1 MKALPFLLLV
11 TGTILT
17 NVIFAQMTTVSSD
30 KEWEK
35 QEVFLKNTMEA
46 EYIIRLGD
54 VDNLGFGW
62 PEGFDP
68 FCGRMTD
75 SHAYPWEPQA
85 NDLPGFDRILM
96 SSKWHG
102 MQDFPCGAE
111 GYSFADPSMQ
121 YKPVVW
127 NLPMNEMKD
136 ATVQNAW
143 LQLFID
149 DFQAPSFCSKYII
162 LVNGKHF
169 LEAEKMLNAIDQ
181 TGPVGKLISIPFP
194 EDWYPLFANGG
205 NCMISIDEVNG
216 VGDGFALDFVRLLVN
231 RKRENSCKGNVRGVV
246 MIKDTE
252 IPIANATV
260 FTSNQSF
267 AKTNANGEFIIADIP
282 TGFDVVSASAEGY
295 IDGSATA
302 DIGQGDDN
310 DPIIIYLEKG
320 KSAKFDN
327 NNITVG
333 QSITLNNI
341 LFDQGKADLRPESKT
356 ELEKIVA
363 FMQANPSAEIELS
376 GHTSSEGD
384 YAMNKSLSYK
394 RVKACKDYIVSK
406 GISEARIMAVGFGPD
421 KPVAPNDTESN
432 RAKNRRVEMRVTK
445 L

>member
-1 MKALPFLLLV
+1 
-11 TGTILT
+11 
-17 NVIFAQMTTVSSD
+17 
-30 KEWEK
+30 
-35 QEVFLKNTMEA
+35 
-46 EYIIRLGD
+46 
-54 VDNLGFGW
+54 
-62 PEGFDP
+62 
-68 FCGRMTD
+68 
-75 SHAYPWEPQA
+75 
-85 NDLPGFDRILM
+85 
-96 SSKWHG
+96 
-102 MQDFPCGAE
+102 
-111 GYSFADPSMQ
+111 
-121 YKPVVW
+121 
-127 NLPMNEMKD
+127 
-136 ATVQNAW
+136 
-143 LQLFID
+143 
-149 DFQAPSFCSKYII
+149 
-162 LVNGKHF
+162 
-169 LEAEKMLNAIDQ
+169 
-181 TGPVGKLISIPFP
+181 
-194 EDWYPLFANGG
+194 
-205 NCMISIDEVNG
+205 
-216 VGDGFALDFVRLLVN
+216 
-231 RKRENSCKGNVRGVV
+231 

-267 AKTNANGEFIIADIP
+267 AKTNTNGEFIIADIP

-376 GHTSSEGD
+376 GHTSSEGE

-406 GISEARIMAVGFGPD
+406 GISESRIMAVGFGPD